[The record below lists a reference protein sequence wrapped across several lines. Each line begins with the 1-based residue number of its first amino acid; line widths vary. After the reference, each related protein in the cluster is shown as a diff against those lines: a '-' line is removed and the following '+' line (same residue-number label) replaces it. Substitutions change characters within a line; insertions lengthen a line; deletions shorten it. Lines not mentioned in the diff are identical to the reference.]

1 MKPPLR
7 FVAIAAAGLAA
18 ACSPSGDSSA
28 QSTAAPSAQTPAPV
42 ADDAPRLSFPVAC
55 TVGSTCEVQNY
66 MDHDPGP
73 GAQDYRCGANTYDAH
88 SGVDIRILDMSAQAA
103 GFEVLA
109 AAPGR
114 VARLRDGV
122 PDISIRTRGPD
133 AVSGQECGNG
143 VVVDHGNG
151 WETQYCHLANGS
163 LKVQVGDHVDAGTPI
178 ARIGLSGQTEYP
190 HVHVTVRK
198 DGVVID
204 PFAPKLDAKTCDAS
218 APGEGLWTVDAAK
231 ALAYRA
237 GVVLNAGFTSAPVTM
252 ASIEAGGLARPTNG
266 TPLIAYVRA
275 INLRGGDVQELAIVG
290 PDGKT
295 IASGAQP
302 PLDRSKAQ
310 YMMFV
315 GKRPSSG
322 DWPAGRY
329 TATYQVKRDAK
340 VVISK
345 SFSIDL

>member
-1 MKPPLR
+1 M
-7 FVAIAAAGLAA
+7 AGLIA
-18 ACSPSGDSSA
+18 ACSPPAQSSA
-28 QSTAAPSAQTPAPV
+28 QSPGPSQAKAVVEAPI
-42 ADDAPRLSFPVAC
+42 DGPRLSFPVAC

-66 MDHDPGP
+66 VDHDPGP
-73 GAQDYRCGANTYDAH
+73 GARDYRCGSNTYEAH
-88 SGVDIRILDMSAQAA
+88 SGVDIRLLDMSAQAA
-103 GFEVLA
+103 GFDVLA

-133 AVSGQECGNG
+133 AVNGQECGNG
-143 VVVDHGNG
+143 VVIAHGGG

-163 LKVQVGDHVDAGTPI
+163 LKVQVGEQVDAGTPI

-204 PFAPKLDAKTCDAS
+204 PFAPNLAADACDA
-218 APGEGLWTVDAAK
+218 AAAGAGLWTAEAAK
-231 ALAYRA
+231 AMAYQPGA
-237 GVVLNAGFTSAPVTM
+237 VLNAGFTSAPVTM
-252 ASIEAGGLARPTNG
+252 ATIEAGGLARPTNG

-275 INLRGGDVQELAIVG
+275 INLQGGDVQELVIT
-290 PDGKT
+290 D
-295 IASGAQP
+295 ASGARLASGSQP
-302 PLDRSKAQ
+302 PLDRAKAQ

-315 GKRPSSG
+315 GKRPG
-322 DWPAGRY
+322 QGQWPRGEY
-329 TATYQVKRDAK
+329 TATYSVKRDGK
-340 VVISK
+340 VVINK